1 MVIDKTKLDDP
12 ALLAATASGHARLG
26 FSQLG
31 EDAVLWHL
39 FQSKRDGF
47 YVDVGCHHPYRFSNT
62 AVFSEF
68 YNWSG
73 LNIDVDEDLVAEF
86 RRLRPRDI
94 NVCTAVGATAGTAE
108 VTLFH
113 ETAVNSLDPDTIE
126 EFKKHFAP
134 KTTRIVPMRR
144 LSDLL
149 AVYLPQGKP
158 IDLMSIDVEGLDY
171 EVLTSN
177 DWDLFRPQVLAVE
190 AHNFNLS
197 DPPSNKTFQFLRD
210 KGYVLN
216 SHVVVTSI
224 YTRA

>member
-1 MVIDKTKLDDP
+1 MVIDKTKLTDP

-39 FQSKRDGF
+39 FQSRRDGF
-47 YVDVGCHHPYRFSNT
+47 YIDVGCHHPYRFSNT
-62 AVFSEF
+62 AIFSEF

-73 LNIDVDEDLVAEF
+73 INIDVDEDLMAEF
-86 RRLRPRDI
+86 DRLRPRDT
-94 NVCTAVGATAGTAE
+94 NVCTAVGAIAGTAE

-113 ETAVNSLDPDTIE
+113 EPAVNSLDPATIA
-126 EFKKHFAP
+126 EFKLHFAP
-134 KTTRIVPMRR
+134 KATRTVPMRP
-144 LSDLL
+144 LSALIDQYL
-149 AVYLPQGKP
+149 APGTA
-158 IDLMSIDVEGLDY
+158 IDLMSIDVEGLDF

-177 DWDLFRPQVLAVE
+177 DWDRFRPQVLAVE
-190 AHNFNLS
+190 AHGFNLS
-197 DPPSNKTFQFLRD
+197 DPSANRTFQFLKE

-224 YTRA
+224 YTRV